1 VTNTTVVLA
10 VDAMG
15 GDHAPHAILK
25 GLDLFHQR
33 CPSCAF
39 LVYGDRRFI
48 EPFLEGKKS
57 LSAMCTVVHTDE
69 VIDSKMK
76 PSQALRLFP
85 RSSMRLAL
93 ESVASGEAHGAVSAG
108 NTGAYLAL
116 SKFILKTLHGIDR
129 PAIASQIPTSKGRHS
144 VMLDLGGTLEVSSRN
159 LLEYALMGDIFA
171 KKVLKIADPKVGLLN
186 VGREESKGSDCLQQA
201 FAMLSQAPINFQGF
215 IEGDDIPL
223 GTVSVIV
230 TDGFTGNVALKTA
243 EGTARF
249 IFSSLKE
256 SLLSSVRGK
265 VAAWIGGSFFK
276 ELKGHLD
283 PRSYNGALWLGLSG
297 VAVKSHGN
305 TDDVSF
311 SHALEMAYDMV
322 QSKITQAIDEAL
334 AKASIPS

>member
-1 VTNTTVVLA
+1 MTSSSVILA

-15 GDHAPHAILK
+15 GDHAPAAILR
-25 GLDLFHQR
+25 GLELFHQR

-39 LVYGDRRFI
+39 LVYGNHRVID
-48 EPFLEGKKS
+48 PFLETRKS
-57 LSAMCTVVHTDE
+57 LAAACTVIHTDE
-69 VIDSKMK
+69 FIDPKMK
-76 PSQALRLFP
+76 PSQALRLLP
-85 RSSMRLAL
+85 QSSMKLAL
-93 ESVASGEAHGAVSAG
+93 ESVANGEAHGAVSAG

-129 PAIASQIPTSKGRHS
+129 PAIASQIPTVKGRHS

-159 LLEYALMGDIFA
+159 LVEYALMGDIFA
-171 KKVLKIADPKVGLLN
+171 RKVLKISQPKVGLLN
-186 VGREESKGSDCLQQA
+186 VGREESKGSDRLQQA
-201 FAMLSQAPINFQGF
+201 FTMLSQAPIHFHGF

-256 SLLSSVRGK
+256 SLLSSMRGK
-265 VAAWIGGSFFK
+265 VASWIAGSVFK

-283 PRSYNGALWLGLSG
+283 PRSYNGALWLGVNG

-311 SHALEMAYDMV
+311 AHALEMAYDMV
-322 QSKITQAIDEAL
+322 QSGITQAIDEAL
-334 AKASIPS
+334 ATASLPS